1 MSATPDGWATEFTSG
16 LLDID
21 FAHQSCGALG
31 AWLVAEEAPDLLPGI
46 PSAFSNRALYVS
58 LLEPAIIGQPSP
70 VPSPGQ
76 WRARR
81 GGRSPMVGE
90 RPRGSARPAVATDDR
105 RRLATARHPR
115 RGRGRLGSADDHKEE
130 SLDDEALLPGDPG
143 RLGALAGRIRDR
155 ARLGLDG
162 VLEMTCE
169 WYNPA
174 TYGQCAGDA
183 AKAAAGDA
191 FNAIAESFGQAA
203 DHAVSWLWGQ
213 MSAATAVHLGGAGF
227 NLELGITA
235 AIAGVV
241 AVGLF
246 AIQIIQSVLRRE
258 AGGLARALKGL
269 VVAFIGG
276 GAAIAVVNL
285 LLGATDDLCAG
296 IVQAATG
303 TDITGLGQL
312 VLGTGALTG
321 AVGGSAALLLLS
333 LACIVATVI
342 VYFALVVRKVL
353 IVVTAIFAPLAFAGS
368 LADIT
373 VSWTRRW
380 IETTVA
386 LIVSKLILIL
396 IFIAG
401 YGILIEGVGQAGSGT
416 TQKVTQVISGV
427 LVLFLAGF
435 APWSALK
442 IVHFTGEHAHQ
453 IHSLGSSTVAGA
465 ATGGRMAQ
473 KAAPYF
479 SRLAVP
485 AAAGTAAG
493 SALVGGSAASSGP
506 LSGTGGNGTARGPG
520 GQGGSD
526 GGAGTA
532 GGGAA
537 QGGAGTPPPSAA
549 PSPGPQPSRTSPAR
563 GTRTGMPSGSSSA
576 GSTP

>member
-1 MSATPDGWATEFTSG
+1 
-16 LLDID
+16 
-21 FAHQSCGALG
+21 
-31 AWLVAEEAPDLLPGI
+31 
-46 PSAFSNRALYVS
+46 
-58 LLEPAIIGQPSP
+58 
-70 VPSPGQ
+70 
-76 WRARR
+76 
-81 GGRSPMVGE
+81 
-90 RPRGSARPAVATDDR
+90 
-105 RRLATARHPR
+105 
-115 RGRGRLGSADDHKEE
+115 
-130 SLDDEALLPGDPG
+130 
-143 RLGALAGRIRDR
+143 
-155 ARLGLDG
+155 
-162 VLEMTCE
+162 
-169 WYNPA
+169 
-174 TYGQCAGDA
+174 
-183 AKAAAGDA
+183 
-191 FNAIAESFGQAA
+191 
-203 DHAVSWLWGQ
+203 

-258 AGGLARALKGL
+258 AGGLARAMKGL

-276 GAAIAVVNL
+276 GVAIAVVNL

-296 IVQAATG
+296 VVQAATG
-303 TDITGLGQL
+303 TDITGLGKL
-312 VLGTGALTG
+312 ILGTGALTA

-333 LACIVATVI
+333 LACIAATVI

-368 LADIT
+368 LADVT

-380 IETTVA
+380 IETTLA

-442 IVHFTGEHAHQ
+442 IVHFTGDHAHQ

-493 SALVGGSAASSGP
+493 SALVGASADSGGP
-506 LSGTGGNGTARGPG
+506 LTATGGSGARPSPA
-520 GQGGSD
+520 GQGVSD
-526 GGAGTA
+526 RGA
-532 GGGAA
+532 GAA
-537 QGGAGTPPPSAA
+537 QGVKGTPPSSAA
-549 PSPGPQPSRTSPAR
+549 PSSGPQPSRTSPAR
-563 GTRTGMPSGSSSA
+563 DTRTGMQSGSSAA
-576 GSTP
+576 GSTT

>member
-1 MSATPDGWATEFTSG
+1 
-16 LLDID
+16 
-21 FAHQSCGALG
+21 
-31 AWLVAEEAPDLLPGI
+31 
-46 PSAFSNRALYVS
+46 
-58 LLEPAIIGQPSP
+58 
-70 VPSPGQ
+70 
-76 WRARR
+76 
-81 GGRSPMVGE
+81 
-90 RPRGSARPAVATDDR
+90 
-105 RRLATARHPR
+105 
-115 RGRGRLGSADDHKEE
+115 
-130 SLDDEALLPGDPG
+130 
-143 RLGALAGRIRDR
+143 
-155 ARLGLDG
+155 
-162 VLEMTCE
+162 MTCE

-213 MSAATAVHLGGAGF
+213 MSAATAVHLGGTGF
-227 NLELGITA
+227 GLELGITA

-258 AGGLARALKGL
+258 AGGLARAMKGL

-276 GAAIAVVNL
+276 GVAIAVVNL

-312 VLGTGALTG
+312 VLGAGALTG

-453 IHSLGSSTVAGA
+453 IHSLGSSAVAGA

-485 AAAGTAAG
+485 AVAGTALVGASAG
-493 SALVGGSAASSGP
+493 SGGPLTATGGSGAPSSP
-506 LSGTGGNGTARGPG
+506 V
-520 GQGGSD
+520 GQGVSD
-526 GGAGTA
+526 GGAGPA
-532 GGGAA
+532 SGGAA
-537 QGGAGTPPPSAA
+537 QGSRGTPPSATS
-549 PSPGPQPSRTSPAR
+549 SPGPQPSRTSPAR
-563 GTRTGMPSGSSSA
+563 GSRTGMPSGSSSA

>member
-1 MSATPDGWATEFTSG
+1 
-16 LLDID
+16 
-21 FAHQSCGALG
+21 
-31 AWLVAEEAPDLLPGI
+31 
-46 PSAFSNRALYVS
+46 
-58 LLEPAIIGQPSP
+58 
-70 VPSPGQ
+70 
-76 WRARR
+76 
-81 GGRSPMVGE
+81 
-90 RPRGSARPAVATDDR
+90 
-105 RRLATARHPR
+105 
-115 RGRGRLGSADDHKEE
+115 
-130 SLDDEALLPGDPG
+130 
-143 RLGALAGRIRDR
+143 
-155 ARLGLDG
+155 
-162 VLEMTCE
+162 MTCE

-213 MSAATAVHLGGAGF
+213 MSAASAVHLGGAGF

-258 AGGLARALKGL
+258 AGGLARAMKGL

-276 GAAIAVVNL
+276 GVAIAVVNL
-285 LLGATDDLCAG
+285 LLQATDDLCAG
-296 IVQAATG
+296 VVQAATG
-303 TDITGLGQL
+303 TDITGLGRL

-368 LADIT
+368 LADVT

-380 IETTVA
+380 IETTLA

-485 AAAGTAAG
+485 AAAGTVAG
-493 SALVGGSAASSGP
+493 SALVGGSAASSGS

-526 GGAGTA
+526 GGAGTP
-532 GGGAA
+532 GGGPT
-537 QGGAGTPPPSAA
+537 QGGTRTRPSSPAPPA
-549 PSPGPQPSRTSPAR
+549 GPQPSPASPAGGAR
-563 GTRTGMPSGSSSA
+563 PGTPHGSSST
-576 GSTP
+576 GSTS

>member
-1 MSATPDGWATEFTSG
+1 
-16 LLDID
+16 
-21 FAHQSCGALG
+21 
-31 AWLVAEEAPDLLPGI
+31 
-46 PSAFSNRALYVS
+46 
-58 LLEPAIIGQPSP
+58 
-70 VPSPGQ
+70 
-76 WRARR
+76 
-81 GGRSPMVGE
+81 
-90 RPRGSARPAVATDDR
+90 
-105 RRLATARHPR
+105 
-115 RGRGRLGSADDHKEE
+115 
-130 SLDDEALLPGDPG
+130 
-143 RLGALAGRIRDR
+143 
-155 ARLGLDG
+155 
-162 VLEMTCE
+162 MTCE

-276 GAAIAVVNL
+276 GVAIAVVNL

-296 IVQAATG
+296 VVQAATG
-303 TDITGLGQL
+303 TDITGLGKL

-416 TQKVTQVISGV
+416 TQKVTQVISGCARALPCRVRPVVGAEDRPLHRRARPPDPLARIKHRRRSSNRRANGAKGCAV
-427 LVLFLAGF
+427 LL
-435 APWSALK
+435 P
-442 IVHFTGEHAHQ
+442 
-453 IHSLGSSTVAGA
+453 LGRTC
-465 ATGGRMAQ
+465 R
-473 KAAPYF
+473 
-479 SRLAVP
+479 SRA
-485 AAAGTAAG
+485 AAG
-493 SALVGGSAASSGP
+493 SALVGA
-506 LSGTGGNGTARGPG
+506 
-520 GQGGSD
+520 
-526 GGAGTA
+526 
-532 GGGAA
+532 
-537 QGGAGTPPPSAA
+537 
-549 PSPGPQPSRTSPAR
+549 
-563 GTRTGMPSGSSSA
+563 SA
-576 GSTP
+576 GSGGPLTATGGSGTPEALEVRAGPMEARVPPAEVPLKVVPARRHRLQPLRPVPNRAGPAQHAAPEQGCRPDPRRQGARREH

>member
-1 MSATPDGWATEFTSG
+1 
-16 LLDID
+16 
-21 FAHQSCGALG
+21 
-31 AWLVAEEAPDLLPGI
+31 
-46 PSAFSNRALYVS
+46 
-58 LLEPAIIGQPSP
+58 
-70 VPSPGQ
+70 
-76 WRARR
+76 
-81 GGRSPMVGE
+81 
-90 RPRGSARPAVATDDR
+90 
-105 RRLATARHPR
+105 
-115 RGRGRLGSADDHKEE
+115 
-130 SLDDEALLPGDPG
+130 
-143 RLGALAGRIRDR
+143 
-155 ARLGLDG
+155 
-162 VLEMTCE
+162 MTCE

-235 AIAGVV
+235 AIAGVA

-276 GAAIAVVNL
+276 GVAIAVVNL

-296 IVQAATG
+296 VVQAATG

-312 VLGTGALTG
+312 VLGTGALTA

-342 VYFALVVRKVL
+342 VYFALVIRKVL

-396 IFIAG
+396 IFVAG
-401 YGILIEGVGQAGSGT
+401 YGILIEGVGQAGSGS

-465 ATGGRMAQ
+465 AAGGRMAQ

-485 AAAGTAAG
+485 AGAGTAAG
-493 SALVGGSAASSGP
+493 SALVGASAGSGGP
-506 LSGTGGNGTARGPG
+506 LTGAGGSREPRGPG

-526 GGAGTA
+526 GGVSPAGA
-532 GGGAA
+532 SAA
-537 QGGAGTPPPSAA
+537 QGGAGTPSSSAA
-549 PSPGPQPSRTSPAR
+549 SSPDPQQNRTSPAG
-563 GTRTGMPSGSSSA
+563 GTRPGMPLGPSVA

>member
-1 MSATPDGWATEFTSG
+1 
-16 LLDID
+16 
-21 FAHQSCGALG
+21 
-31 AWLVAEEAPDLLPGI
+31 
-46 PSAFSNRALYVS
+46 
-58 LLEPAIIGQPSP
+58 
-70 VPSPGQ
+70 
-76 WRARR
+76 
-81 GGRSPMVGE
+81 
-90 RPRGSARPAVATDDR
+90 
-105 RRLATARHPR
+105 
-115 RGRGRLGSADDHKEE
+115 
-130 SLDDEALLPGDPG
+130 
-143 RLGALAGRIRDR
+143 
-155 ARLGLDG
+155 
-162 VLEMTCE
+162 MTCE

-213 MSAATAVHLGGAGF
+213 MSAATAVHLGGTGF
-227 NLELGITA
+227 GLELGITA

-276 GAAIAVVNL
+276 GVAIAVVNL

-342 VYFALVVRKVL
+342 VYFALVVRKGL
-353 IVVTAIFAPLAFAGS
+353 IVVTAVFAPLAFAGS

-401 YGILIEGVGQAGSGT
+401 YGILIEGVGQAGSST

-465 ATGGRMAQ
+465 AAGGRMAQ

-485 AAAGTAAG
+485 AAAGTALVGASAG
-493 SALVGGSAASSGP
+493 SGGPLTAAGGSGAPSSPAAQGVSG
-506 LSGTGGNGTARGPG
+506 GVAGP
-520 GQGGSD
+520 
-526 GGAGTA
+526 A

-537 QGGAGTPPPSAA
+537 QGGSGTSPPSAA
-549 PSPGPQPSRTSPAR
+549 PSSGSRPTPTSPAR

>member
-1 MSATPDGWATEFTSG
+1 
-16 LLDID
+16 
-21 FAHQSCGALG
+21 
-31 AWLVAEEAPDLLPGI
+31 
-46 PSAFSNRALYVS
+46 
-58 LLEPAIIGQPSP
+58 
-70 VPSPGQ
+70 
-76 WRARR
+76 
-81 GGRSPMVGE
+81 
-90 RPRGSARPAVATDDR
+90 
-105 RRLATARHPR
+105 
-115 RGRGRLGSADDHKEE
+115 
-130 SLDDEALLPGDPG
+130 
-143 RLGALAGRIRDR
+143 
-155 ARLGLDG
+155 
-162 VLEMTCE
+162 MTCE

-258 AGGLARALKGL
+258 AGGLARAMKGL

-276 GAAIAVVNL
+276 GVAIAVVNL

-296 IVQAATG
+296 VVQAATG
-303 TDITGLGQL
+303 TDITGLGKL
-312 VLGTGALTG
+312 ILGTGALTA

-333 LACIVATVI
+333 LACIAATVI

-368 LADIT
+368 LADVT

-465 ATGGRMAQ
+465 AAGGRMAQ
-473 KAAPYF
+473 KAAPYL

-485 AAAGTAAG
+485 VAAGTVAG

-506 LSGTGGNGTARGPG
+506 LSRTGGNGTARGPG

-537 QGGAGTPPPSAA
+537 QAGAGTPPPSAA
-549 PSPGPQPSRTSPAR
+549 PSPGSQPSRTGPAR

>member
-1 MSATPDGWATEFTSG
+1 
-16 LLDID
+16 
-21 FAHQSCGALG
+21 
-31 AWLVAEEAPDLLPGI
+31 
-46 PSAFSNRALYVS
+46 
-58 LLEPAIIGQPSP
+58 
-70 VPSPGQ
+70 
-76 WRARR
+76 
-81 GGRSPMVGE
+81 
-90 RPRGSARPAVATDDR
+90 
-105 RRLATARHPR
+105 
-115 RGRGRLGSADDHKEE
+115 
-130 SLDDEALLPGDPG
+130 
-143 RLGALAGRIRDR
+143 
-155 ARLGLDG
+155 
-162 VLEMTCE
+162 MTCE

-276 GAAIAVVNL
+276 GVAIAVVNL

-296 IVQAATG
+296 VVQAATG
-303 TDITGLGQL
+303 TDITGLGKL
-312 VLGTGALTG
+312 ILGTGALTA

-333 LACIVATVI
+333 LACIAATVI

-368 LADIT
+368 LADVT

-506 LSGTGGNGTARGPG
+506 LSGTGGNGTSRGPG

-532 GGGAA
+532 GRGAA
-537 QGGAGTPPPSAA
+537 QAGAGTPPPSAA
-549 PSPGPQPSRTSPAR
+549 PSPGSQPSRTGPAR
-563 GTRTGMPSGSSSA
+563 DTRTVIPPRSSSA

>member
-1 MSATPDGWATEFTSG
+1 
-16 LLDID
+16 
-21 FAHQSCGALG
+21 
-31 AWLVAEEAPDLLPGI
+31 
-46 PSAFSNRALYVS
+46 
-58 LLEPAIIGQPSP
+58 
-70 VPSPGQ
+70 
-76 WRARR
+76 
-81 GGRSPMVGE
+81 
-90 RPRGSARPAVATDDR
+90 
-105 RRLATARHPR
+105 
-115 RGRGRLGSADDHKEE
+115 
-130 SLDDEALLPGDPG
+130 
-143 RLGALAGRIRDR
+143 
-155 ARLGLDG
+155 
-162 VLEMTCE
+162 MTCE

-276 GAAIAVVNL
+276 GVAIAVVNL

-493 SALVGGSAASSGP
+493 SALVGGSAGSSGP
-506 LSGTGGNGTARGPG
+506 LTANGWERHCPRPWGSGRVRWRRGYRRRRCRSRWCRARRHRLQLPHPVPNRAGP
-520 GQGGSD
+520 
-526 GGAGTA
+526 
-532 GGGAA
+532 A
-537 QGGAGTPPPSAA
+537 QHAA
-549 PSPGPQPSRTSPAR
+549 PEP
-563 GTRTGMPSGSSSA
+563 GMPSGSSSA

>member
-1 MSATPDGWATEFTSG
+1 
-16 LLDID
+16 
-21 FAHQSCGALG
+21 
-31 AWLVAEEAPDLLPGI
+31 
-46 PSAFSNRALYVS
+46 
-58 LLEPAIIGQPSP
+58 
-70 VPSPGQ
+70 
-76 WRARR
+76 
-81 GGRSPMVGE
+81 
-90 RPRGSARPAVATDDR
+90 
-105 RRLATARHPR
+105 
-115 RGRGRLGSADDHKEE
+115 
-130 SLDDEALLPGDPG
+130 
-143 RLGALAGRIRDR
+143 
-155 ARLGLDG
+155 
-162 VLEMTCE
+162 MTCE

-191 FNAIAESFGQAA
+191 FNAIAQSFGQAA
-203 DHAVSWLWGQ
+203 DHAVSWLWAQ

-276 GAAIAVVNL
+276 GVAIAVVNL

-296 IVQAATG
+296 VVQAATG
-303 TDITGLGQL
+303 TDITGLGKL
-312 VLGTGALTG
+312 ILGTGALTA

-333 LACIVATVI
+333 LACIAATVI

-368 LADIT
+368 LADVT

-442 IVHFTGEHAHQ
+442 IVHFTGGHAHQ

-506 LSGTGGNGTARGPG
+506 LSRTGGNGTARGPG

-537 QGGAGTPPPSAA
+537 QAGAGTPPPSAA
-549 PSPGPQPSRTSPAR
+549 PSPGSHPSRTGPAR
-563 GTRTGMPSGSSSA
+563 GPRTGTPPRSSSA
-576 GSTP
+576 GSTS

>member
-1 MSATPDGWATEFTSG
+1 
-16 LLDID
+16 
-21 FAHQSCGALG
+21 
-31 AWLVAEEAPDLLPGI
+31 
-46 PSAFSNRALYVS
+46 
-58 LLEPAIIGQPSP
+58 
-70 VPSPGQ
+70 
-76 WRARR
+76 
-81 GGRSPMVGE
+81 
-90 RPRGSARPAVATDDR
+90 
-105 RRLATARHPR
+105 
-115 RGRGRLGSADDHKEE
+115 
-130 SLDDEALLPGDPG
+130 
-143 RLGALAGRIRDR
+143 
-155 ARLGLDG
+155 
-162 VLEMTCE
+162 MTCE

-174 TYGQCAGDA
+174 TFGQCAGDA

-191 FNAIAESFGQAA
+191 FNAIAQSFGQAA

-213 MSAATAVHLGGAGF
+213 MSAATAVHLGGTGF
-227 NLELGITA
+227 SLELGITA

-276 GAAIAVVNL
+276 GLAIAVVNL

-296 IVQAATG
+296 IVQTATG
-303 TDITGLGQL
+303 TDISGLGQL

-353 IVVTAIFAPLAFAGS
+353 IVVTAVFAPLAFAGS

-396 IFIAG
+396 IFIVG

-485 AAAGTAAG
+485 AAGT
-493 SALVGGSAASSGP
+493 ALVGASAGSGGP
-506 LSGTGGNGTARGPG
+506 LTATGGSGAPSSPAAQGVSGGAGPAG
-520 GQGGSD
+520 GGVAQGGS
-526 GGAGTA
+526 GTSS
-532 GGGAA
+532 
-537 QGGAGTPPPSAA
+537 PSAA
-549 PSPGPQPSRTSPAR
+549 PSPGSRPAR
-563 GTRTGMPSGSSSA
+563 TGPPPGTRTAMPSGSST
-576 GSTP
+576 GSTT

>member
-1 MSATPDGWATEFTSG
+1 
-16 LLDID
+16 
-21 FAHQSCGALG
+21 
-31 AWLVAEEAPDLLPGI
+31 
-46 PSAFSNRALYVS
+46 
-58 LLEPAIIGQPSP
+58 
-70 VPSPGQ
+70 
-76 WRARR
+76 
-81 GGRSPMVGE
+81 
-90 RPRGSARPAVATDDR
+90 
-105 RRLATARHPR
+105 
-115 RGRGRLGSADDHKEE
+115 
-130 SLDDEALLPGDPG
+130 
-143 RLGALAGRIRDR
+143 
-155 ARLGLDG
+155 
-162 VLEMTCE
+162 MTCE

-227 NLELGITA
+227 SLELGITA

-246 AIQIIQSVLRRE
+246 AIQIIQSALRRE

-269 VVAFIGG
+269 VIAFIGG
-276 GAAIAVVNL
+276 GVAIAVVNL

-303 TDITGLGQL
+303 TDISGLGQL

-353 IVVTAIFAPLAFAGS
+353 IVVTAIFAPIAFAGS

-401 YGILIEGVGQAGSGT
+401 YGILIEGVGQASSGT

-485 AAAGTAAG
+485 AAAGTVAG
-493 SALVGGSAASSGP
+493 SALVGGSAGSGGP
-506 LSGTGGNGTARGPG
+506 LTATGGSGAPSSPAAQGVSGGVAGP
-520 GQGGSD
+520 
-526 GGAGTA
+526 A

-537 QGGAGTPPPSAA
+537 QGGSGTPPPSAA
-549 PSPGPQPSRTSPAR
+549 PSPGSQPSRTGPAR
-563 GTRTGMPSGSSSA
+563 DTRTGIPSRSSSA